1 MVFEKIAEIIANQ
14 FDVEVDTISME
25 TSFVDDL
32 KADSLDVVE
41 IIMAIEDE
49 YGIEVPDEKLENVK
63 TVGDVV
69 GYIEELVD

>member
-14 FDVEVDTISME
+14 FDVEVDSISME

-69 GYIEELVD
+69 GYIEEVVD

>member
-1 MVFEKIAEIIANQ
+1 MVFEKIAEIIATQ
-14 FDVEVDTISME
+14 FDVDVDSISME

-49 YGIEVPDEKLENVK
+49 YSIEVPDEKLENVK

>member
-14 FDVEVDTISME
+14 FDVEVDSISME

-69 GYIEELVD
+69 GYIEKVVD

>member
-14 FDVEVDTISME
+14 FDVEVDSISKE